1 MDIHQNARTTPA
13 SRAELIA
20 RVLDDHLPVSLVAVA
35 AGVCPRTVRK
45 WVARYQAEG
54 RDGLADRSSR
64 PHRQPRATPP
74 HIVSRITALR
84 RQRLPGVQ
92 IARRVGVSP
101 ATVSRVLRRAGLHRL
116 DALEP
121 APPVRRYERERPGEL
136 LHLDVKKL
144 ARFQRP
150 GHRVTGNRRQ
160 STPGAGWEYL
170 HVGVDDHSRVG
181 FAQFH
186 PDETADSVTAF
197 LEAVVAYFRRLG
209 VHVTGVMTD
218 NGPGYRSRRFATCC
232 VRLGLRHLFTRPY
245 TPRTN
250 GKAERWI
257 QTALRE
263 WVYARQYE
271 TSDQRAA
278 HLAPWLHQYN
288 WHRPHGS
295 LNHQPPI
302 SRLGLSRDNLL
313 RYHI

>member
-13 SRAELIA
+13 SRAELVA
-20 RVLDDHLPVSLVAVA
+20 RVLDDHLPVNLVAVA

-45 WVARYQAEG
+45 WIARYQAEG
-54 RDGLADRSSR
+54 CDGLADRSSR
-64 PHRQPRATPP
+64 PHRQPGATPP
-74 HIVSRITALR
+74 HIVCRITALR

-92 IARRVGVSP
+92 IAQRVGVSP

-181 FAQFH
+181 FAQCL
-186 PDETADSVTAF
+186 PDETANSVTAF

-209 VHVTGVMTD
+209 VDVTGVMTD
-218 NGPGYRSRRFATCC
+218 NGPGYRSRRFAACC
-232 VRLGLRHLFTRPY
+232 ARLGLRHLFTRPY

-278 HLAPWLHQYN
+278 YLPPWLHQYN

-295 LNHQPPI
+295 LNHQTPI
-302 SRLGLSRDNLL
+302 SRLRLSRDNLL
-313 RYHI
+313 RYHT